1 MKFADILALA
11 KHGYTPADIRDL
23 SSMGENVKIA
33 DIIDLAKQGYKPAD
47 IRELS
52 SIAEETSEKPKE
64 SAPGPEPAQAVEPAA
79 EEPAA
84 EVQRTAQTE
93 DRTDEKI
100 SELEN
105 KIKGLQAEN
114 TRRPRPEEPQNKSDE
129 DILKDM
135 ARRFM

>member
-93 DRTDEKI
+93 DRTG
-100 SELEN
+100 ELEN

-114 TRRPRPEEPQNKSDE
+114 TRRPRPEEPQKKSDE

>member
-1 MKFADILALA
+1 MKFSDIMALA
-11 KHGYTPADIRDL
+11 KQGYTPADIRDL
-23 SSMGENVKIA
+23 SSMGDVKIA

-47 IRELS
+47 IKELS
-52 SIAEETSEKPKE
+52 TIAEETSGKPE
-64 SAPGPEPAQAVEPAA
+64 ENAPDPGPAQAVEPAA

-84 EVQRTAQTE
+84 EGQRPAQTE

-114 TRRPRPEEPQNKSDE
+114 TRRPRPEEPQKKSDE
-129 DILKDM
+129 EILKDM

>member
-1 MKFADILALA
+1 MKFTDILALA
-11 KHGYTPADIRDL
+11 KQGYTPADIRDL
-23 SSMGENVKIA
+23 SSMGDVKIA

-52 SIAEETSEKPKE
+52 TIAEETSGKPDE
-64 SAPGPEPAQAVEPAA
+64 SAPDPGPAQAMEPAA

-84 EVQRTAQTE
+84 EGQRPAQTD
-93 DRTDEKI
+93 DRTDAKI
-100 SELEN
+100 IELEN

-114 TRRPRPEEPQNKSDE
+114 TRRPRPEEPQKKSDE

-135 ARRFM
+135 VRRFM